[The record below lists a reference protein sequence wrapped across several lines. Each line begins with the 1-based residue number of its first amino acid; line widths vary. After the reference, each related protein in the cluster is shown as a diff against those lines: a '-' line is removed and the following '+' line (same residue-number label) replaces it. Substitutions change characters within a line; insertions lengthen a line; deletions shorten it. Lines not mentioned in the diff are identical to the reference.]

1 LRGSLVRKV
10 GGCRL
15 GFLLTG
21 RGRNVSRRGGLTGS
35 EYQNKRETGQVES
48 GFHGGAPLISMA
60 NQNRKNP
67 CMRQPVFLLDR
78 LGITIQEHYTT
89 YKSGFQVLLQQLTS
103 GGNIHIVV
111 ADNI

>member
-1 LRGSLVRKV
+1 
-10 GGCRL
+10 
-15 GFLLTG
+15 
-21 RGRNVSRRGGLTGS
+21 
-35 EYQNKRETGQVES
+35 
-48 GFHGGAPLISMA
+48 
-60 NQNRKNP
+60 
-67 CMRQPVFLLDR
+67 MRQPVFLLDR